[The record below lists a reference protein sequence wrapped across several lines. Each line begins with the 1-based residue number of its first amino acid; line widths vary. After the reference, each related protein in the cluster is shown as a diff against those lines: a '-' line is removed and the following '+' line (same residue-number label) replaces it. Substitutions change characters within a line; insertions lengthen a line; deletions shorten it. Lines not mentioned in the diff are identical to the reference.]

1 MIFTMALPFLEVN
14 IGITSEYM
22 MLAMDFLQVVFLAVR
37 HQAQLKLKEETVK
50 RIEGECLA
58 I

>member
-1 MIFTMALPFLEVN
+1 MIFTMAVPFLEVN

-50 RIEGECLA
+50 RKEGKC
-58 I
+58 

>member
-1 MIFTMALPFLEVN
+1 MIFTMAVPFLEVK

-37 HQAQLKLKEETVK
+37 HEAQLKLKKGTIK
-50 RIEGECLA
+50 RKEGEC
-58 I
+58 

>member
-1 MIFTMALPFLEVN
+1 MIFTMAVPFLEVN

-50 RIEGECLA
+50 RKQGECLA
-58 I
+58 M

>member
-1 MIFTMALPFLEVN
+1 MIFTMAVPFLEVN

-58 I
+58 M

>member
-1 MIFTMALPFLEVN
+1 MIFTMAVPFLEVK

-22 MLAMDFLQVVFLAVR
+22 MLAMDFLQVVFLALR

>member
-1 MIFTMALPFLEVN
+1 MIFTMAVPFLEVN

-22 MLAMDFLQVVFLAVR
+22 MLAMDFLQVVFLALR

>member
-1 MIFTMALPFLEVN
+1 MIFTMAVPFLEVN

>member
-1 MIFTMALPFLEVN
+1 MIFTMAVPFLEVK

-37 HQAQLKLKEETVK
+37 HQAKLKLKEETVK

>member
-1 MIFTMALPFLEVN
+1 MIFTMAVPFLEVN

-37 HQAQLKLKEETVK
+37 HQAQLKLKEETEK
-50 RIEGECLA
+50 RKEGECLA
-58 I
+58 M

>member
-1 MIFTMALPFLEVN
+1 MIFTMAVPFLEVN
-14 IGITSEYM
+14 IGITSEYT